1 MASMD
6 LYSIFEGLSLFGIVK
21 ETRGVE
27 GLSEFS
33 RESFAF
39 RPLYGDSSYAFYQA
53 LGDRKVPLSQLITPA
68 AIMGIVCDTY
78 RRSVTKRKSLLTR
91 ATSDGS
97 ANSNTSSGSTTI
109 MGEGIVQ
116 GGIIIFDANGK
127 PACMYPEETG
137 VDLRI
142 GDIAAALAAV
152 RQRHQSAATKTKED
166 GIKRETP
173 QC

>member
-1 MASMD
+1 MASTN
-6 LYSIFEGLSLFGIVK
+6 LYSIFEGFSLFGIVK
-21 ETRGVE
+21 ETTGVE
-27 GLSEFS
+27 GLPEFS
-33 RESFAF
+33 REAFAS

-53 LGDRKVPLSQLITPA
+53 LGDRKVSLSQLITPA
-68 AIMGIVCDTY
+68 AIMGMVCDTY
-78 RRSVTKRKSLLTR
+78 RRTVNKRKSLLTR

-116 GGIIIFDANGK
+116 GGVIIFDANGK

-137 VDLRI
+137 ADLRI

-152 RQRHQSAATKTKED
+152 RQQQQSATTLANKD
-166 GIKRETP
+166 GS
-173 QC
+173 